1 MDSVHGPWTTSGS
14 HGPPWTGGSAD
25 RRVTGHDG
33 MLTDV
38 WPSVTPEH
46 ASSLMRAQKREGS
59 AGNPSRASAGLGRR
73 CGNPATSVK
82 RRRQWRSVE
91 AALNHGE
98 GRRRVG
104 RGAVEDGGGSTFYR
118 GRRG

>member
-1 MDSVHGPWTTSGS
+1 MDSVHGPWTASGS

-25 RRVTGHDG
+25 RRVTGHGG

-59 AGNPSRASAGLGRR
+59 AGNLSRASAGLGRR

-82 RRRQWRSVE
+82 RQRQWRSVE
-91 AALNHGE
+91 AALNHRE
-98 GRRRVG
+98 VRRRVG
-104 RGAVEDGGGSTFYR
+104 RGAVEDGGGSNFYR